1 MEGPFDGPADEEAIT
16 GGNGSQLGDSEGTV
30 EHVHGEVVGEPAA
43 DGTVAEATGNGFPR
57 RSFIAGAGVVAGAAA
72 ADYIAHAAFLRSP
85 VSNLPKS
92 LLTSPLLTI
101 NAPVAPTISF
111 MLRRREDMLSLRV
124 DGYNLVRQ
132 GQKLARKKPGK
143 ATLVFTFV
151 PQHLTERA
159 FFQTKT
165 DSGFGNEF
173 PNPPGSTGALLA
185 EPSRIAFLLPASMHS
200 VPYTVDGLL
209 DWSKLQP
216 SLAPAAAYVPPLNL
230 LLLLAHN
237 RRQRERAAKHNAAV
251 RQHKASARVHKDA
264 FRPSAQRITTVNP
277 KELQAIPAPPAP
289 PLLIFGVGH
298 PPKIRAPEP
307 TETSIELPWHLAIS
321 PIAGSQWAHPTDP
334 VTLNGATELW
344 RTRLARGVSVNAKD
358 GGSLRAVWNFDTRTH
373 DFASPGNPTLP
384 GNEPKETAKGPFRT
398 SLTPKN
404 RYEIVKLTSDFALR
418 GRADIQADKLWLTA
432 RGGFLDSD
440 GNWDDP
446 TLSLLEWK
454 HLATLGRDQYVKV
467 VEKGFLFPFGH
478 HVVQVTITE
487 REFDEVG
494 GEIVAASRQ
503 VQFLVVRQ
511 PTISYDPADT
521 FGIANNSRDFPFRSL
536 TLNTQR
542 TPPLDP
548 PTSFEGQ
555 SYVPTVGGVPFKW
568 HFVGTDWV
576 GREVPFTAQAVFV
589 IYEDGV
595 GAGSAAAI
603 RSRYNSLASN
613 DPVRTANLGGQTIA
627 FAQSLSTGDT
637 DLQVKTITFGA
648 SPGAGGSL
656 TQFQDADQAQCY
668 PTLLPAING
677 VDTGA
682 FAVVR
687 LASAEQASGG
697 APLKGNSAPAVAYYP
712 PYVTTGFS
720 TSQAPTGNAGNVYM
734 EILFNASNATNLSFG
749 GGSSGG
755 VLTPNLQLQGISRS
769 LGPVADLDNIFSGK
783 FDPNSIFAGLSDDL
797 QARILGGVLLADLI
811 APVESFLEGATPEI
825 PSPKAL
831 RINYTTN
838 GTVVTTS
845 VVWKPDIVADNPIVT
860 PQGGN
865 PKNASFELDATVT
878 TDLVNPNN
886 STYTITGTLKKFVV
900 NLISTDDSVKFIEI
914 TFDSLT
920 FSSVRGQKANV
931 DVVIHAVEFVGP
943 LKFVQQLQSFMDF
956 SGEGGPKI
964 ELKPTGISADL
975 TVNLPT
981 IAVGVFSLS
990 HVGIDA
996 NFMLPYD
1003 GSPAVF
1009 GFGFSTRAN
1018 PFQLSVAIFGGG
1030 GYFGIKI
1037 GTDGV
1042 HEIDA
1047 GFDFGAMAAINLG
1060 VASGSVSLTA
1070 GFQFTY
1076 ALDPSTGNHTCTLT
1090 GYVKLTGNLSILGGI
1105 ISMSLEF
1112 DLSLTYVESSTMPPS
1127 VTGTATVQ
1135 ISISI
1140 LFFHVS
1146 VSATA
1151 TKTFTNS
1158 GASSSSLSMAAG
1170 RHAALATPA
1179 PPTFKDQ
1186 MSSTDWQTYCQAFA

>member
-1 MEGPFDGPADEEAIT
+1 LEGPLDGPADGDGAA
-16 GGNGSQLGDSEGTV
+16 GGHANRIGDGGGAAEP
-30 EHVHGEVVGEPAA
+30 VHGEVVDTPAAA
-43 DGTVAEATGNGFPR
+43 DGAVDETGGKGFPR
-57 RSFIAGAGVVAGAAA
+57 RTFLAGAGVVAGAAA
-72 ADYIAHAAFLRSP
+72 ADYIANAAFFRSP
-85 VSNLPKS
+85 ASSGRKA

-111 MLRRREDMLSLRV
+111 MLRRREDMLFLRV
-124 DGYNLVRQ
+124 DGYNLIRQ
-132 GQKLARKKPGK
+132 GQKLVRKKPGK
-143 ATLVFTFV
+143 GTLVFTFV

-159 FFQTKT
+159 YLKT
-165 DSGFGNEF
+165 SGFGNE
-173 PNPPGSTGALLA
+173 NPAPAGQAGALLA
-185 EPSRIAFLLPASMHS
+185 EPSRLAFELPSSLHS
-200 VPYTVDGLL
+200 VPYTLDGLL
-209 DWSKLQP
+209 DWTKLQP
-216 SLAPAAAYVPPLNL
+216 SLAPPAAYVPPLNL
-230 LLLLAHN
+230 FLLLAHN
-237 RRQRERAAKHNAAV
+237 RRQRALAEKHNAEV
-251 RQHKASARVHKDA
+251 RRHKASVRVRKDA
-264 FRPSAQRITTVNP
+264 VLRGGAQRIPAIDP
-277 KELQAIPAPPAP
+277 KVLSVIPAPPAP

-307 TETSIELPWHLAIS
+307 TETSIELPWHLALS
-321 PIAGSQWAHPTDP
+321 PIVGSQWSHPTDP
-334 VTLNGATELW
+334 ITLGGATELW
-344 RTRLARGVSVNAKD
+344 RTRLAKSASLNARD
-358 GGSLRAVWNFDTRTH
+358 GGALRAVWNFDTRTH
-373 DFASPGNPTLP
+373 DFASPGNPTVT
-384 GNEPKETAKGPFRT
+384 GNDPKESAKGPFRM

-404 RYEIVKLTSDFALR
+404 RYEIVKLTSDFALS

-446 TLSLLEWK
+446 NFSLLEWK
-454 HLATLGRDQYVKV
+454 HLATLGRDQFVKV

-478 HVVQVTITE
+478 HVVQITITE

-494 GEIVAASRQ
+494 GQIVAAERQ
-503 VQFLVVRQ
+503 IVYLAVRQ
-511 PTISYDPADT
+511 PTMSYDPAET
-521 FGIANNSRDFPFRSL
+521 FGIANDSRDFPFRSL
-536 TLNTQR
+536 TLNTAR
-542 TPPLDP
+542 TPPLDAP
-548 PTSFEGQ
+548 SSFVGD
-555 SYVPTVGGVPFKW
+555 SFVPTVGGVPFKW

-576 GREVPFTAQAVFV
+576 GREIPFTAHAVFV

-595 GAGSAAAI
+595 AAGSAAAI
-603 RSRYNSLASN
+603 RNHYNSLASN
-613 DPVRTANLGGQTIA
+613 DPLRTASFGGKAIA
-627 FAQSLSTGDT
+627 FAQALKTGDT
-637 DLQVKTITFGA
+637 DLQVKSMTFGA

-656 TQFQDADQAQCY
+656 TQFQDHDQAQCY

-677 VDTGA
+677 VNTGA

-697 APLKGNSAPAVAYYP
+697 APLKGNSSPAVAYYP

-734 EILFNASNATNLSFG
+734 EILFNAANATNLSFG

-783 FDPNSIFAGLSDDL
+783 FDPNSIFSGLSNDL

-811 APVESFLEGATPEI
+811 APVESFLDGASPEV

-831 RINYTTN
+831 RITYTTD
-838 GTVVTTS
+838 GTVVTTN

-865 PKNASFELDATVT
+865 PHNASFELDAAVT
-878 TDLVNPNN
+878 TDLANPNN
-886 STYTITGTLKKFVV
+886 STYSITGTLKKFVV
-900 NLISTDDSVKFIEI
+900 NLMSTDGADKFIEI

-920 FSSVRGQKANV
+920 FSSVKGQKADVNV
-931 DVVIHAVEFVGP
+931 TIHSVQFVGP
-943 LKFVQQLQSFMDF
+943 LKFVEQLQKFMDF

-964 ELKPTGISADL
+964 QLKPTGISADL

-981 IAVGVFSLS
+981 IAVGLFSLS

-996 NFMLPYD
+996 NFLLPYD
-1003 GSPAVF
+1003 GSPAIF
-1009 GFGFSTRAN
+1009 GFGFSKREN
-1018 PFQLSVAIFGGG
+1018 PFQLSIAIFGGG

-1070 GFQFTY
+1070 GFQFSY
-1076 ALDPSTGNHTCTLT
+1076 ALDPSKGTHTCVLT

-1112 DLSLTYVESSTMPPS
+1112 DLSLTYQEPPSS

-1140 LFFHVS
+1140 LFFHIS

-1151 TKTFTNS
+1151 TKTFSNPGGSS
-1158 GASSSSLSMAAG
+1158 GSVSLAAG
-1170 RHAALATPA
+1170 RHPGAAGTA
-1179 PPTFKDQ
+1179 PPTFADQ
-1186 MSSTDWQTYCQAFA
+1186 MSQTNWHDYCQAFA